1 MRQPSRP
8 CLFPELPPMYL
19 QWTQPAACF
28 TLVSLPG
35 GEIGVLHERREH
47 EHITFSRFTPDWPA
61 DCQ

>member
-1 MRQPSRP
+1 
-8 CLFPELPPMYL
+8 MYL